1 MHKSLCSWVLAK
13 GSPEAIG
20 ALLAS
25 GAKPNDYDV
34 RAAKL
39 AKQGMRVLALAYRR
53 LTDDTQ
59 VCNLLMY
66 IVLQCSCCA
75 ATCARIVTVVL
86 WFLQ

>member
-1 MHKSLCSWVLAK
+1 VLAK

-25 GAKPNDYDV
+25 GAKPNDYDI

-59 VCNLLMY
+59 VCDCNLFLYM
-66 IVLQCSCCA
+66 VLQCLCCA

>member
-1 MHKSLCSWVLAK
+1 MHEKKKKTWCRWVLAK

-25 GAKPNDYDV
+25 GAKPHDYDI

-59 VCNLLMY
+59 VCSGDDYCM
-66 IVLQCSCCA
+66 
-75 ATCARIVTVVL
+75 
-86 WFLQ
+86 